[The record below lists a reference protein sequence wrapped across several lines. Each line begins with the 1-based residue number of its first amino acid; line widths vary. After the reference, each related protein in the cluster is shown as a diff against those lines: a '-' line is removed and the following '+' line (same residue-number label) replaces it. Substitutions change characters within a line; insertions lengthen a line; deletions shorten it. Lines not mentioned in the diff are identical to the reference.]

1 MVAVAPAF
9 LESPPRLSEEA
20 WVNLPEDEPGELV
33 DGVLVEEEMADWVHE
48 TAVSWFIRILGI
60 WASSRGGFVGGS
72 ELKYLLG
79 KGKGRKPDVSMV
91 LPGQRPPPRRG
102 AMRRPPDVMIEVVSP
117 RPRDARRDRIEK
129 LREYAAF
136 GVRWYWLLDPALR
149 TLEIYELGP
158 DGRYTWALG
167 AEGGRIE
174 SVPGCEGLVLELD
187 GLFGELDRLGEEEP
201 EENAGEAEAEAE
213 S

>member
-9 LESPPRLSEEA
+9 LESPSRLSDEA

-33 DGVLVEEEMADWVHE
+33 DGVLVEEEMPDWVHE
-48 TAVSWFIRILGI
+48 TVVGWFLEMLRA
-60 WASSRGGFVGGS
+60 WALPRGGFVGGS
-72 ELKYLLG
+72 ELKYLLR

-167 AEGGRIE
+167 AEGGRIDA
-174 SVPGCEGLVLELD
+174 VPGCEGLVLELD
-187 GLFGELDRLGEEEP
+187 GLFGELDRLGDEEP
-201 EENAGEAEAEAE
+201 EENEGEAEGED
-213 S
+213 